1 MWFDDDQWIG
11 REVTFDVPQGLS
23 KWKIIEKT
31 YERAMLCSEWAMKER
46 GGLSQAR
53 AIFTCVN
60 DQHHVALLKLRMQI
74 PFRDSAF
81 KSTQERAKQA
91 RSDMF
96 FDAEREV
103 DALQTLTQAG
113 CSSSPKLLA
122 WKHELQGESDW
133 VPGGVMDYILMEKLP
148 GTTPPFYMNPDVT
161 EQEWN
166 ELRAAFKE
174 AYIECY
180 LCGRMTLDAG
190 PRNILWDSKAKKC
203 YIVDWEGAHHSC
215 PEFKWREAQYF
226 FWGLKDAESCKAA
239 ERMESSEA
247 VHRNKENA
255 R

>member
-1 MWFDDDQWIG
+1 MWFDDGQWI
-11 REVTFDVPQGLS
+11 TFDVPQGLS

-31 YERAMLCSEWAMKER
+31 YERAMISSEWATKER
-46 GGLSQAR
+46 DALSQAR

-74 PFRDSAF
+74 PFRDSAL
-81 KSTQERAKQA
+81 KSRQERAKQA
-91 RSDMF
+91 QSDML
-96 FDAEREV
+96 FDAECEV

-148 GTTPPFYMNPDVT
+148 GTTPPFYLNPDVT

-190 PRNILWDSKAKKC
+190 PRNILWDRKAKKC

-239 ERMESSEA
+239 ERMEGSEA